1 MPCLYQSTDLIMEI
15 YTLKEW
21 EENFDELLERVEN
34 GEHIGIVREDGTAA
48 VMIPTD
54 DEIYKLYVD
63 NNNEAC

>member
-1 MPCLYQSTDLIMEI
+1 MEI

-48 VMIPTD
+48 VMIPAD
-54 DEIYKLYVD
+54 DEMYKLYVD

>member
-1 MPCLYQSTDLIMEI
+1 MEI

-34 GEHIGIVREDGTAA
+34 GERIGIVKDDGTAA
-48 VMIPTD
+48 IMVPAD
-54 DEIYKLYVD
+54 DELYKLYVD